1 MCCVFYVL
9 NVLPVPVPVLVYI
22 CINMYVVQGTCTYH
36 STRKVPG
43 GKSSKYLEGLRMRQ
57 HRRSRHGFLAI
68 GHSFGNKFIGHFFVP
83 QGGVGVGVGCARG
96 EEEEQLEEVAVGRG
110 HR

>member
-1 MCCVFYVL
+1 
-9 NVLPVPVPVLVYI
+9 
-22 CINMYVVQGTCTYH
+22 
-36 STRKVPG
+36 
-43 GKSSKYLEGLRMRQ
+43 MRQ

-96 EEEEQLEEVAVGRG
+96 EEEEQLEELAVGRG
-110 HR
+110 HRWAIIFGLLRGEMAEP